1 MFNHLLTK
9 LFRLIPVA
17 LRENNMSAKTD
28 DFQLL
33 PQYKE
38 TSISN
43 SNWVNVTL
51 TKVESDGTKTQ
62 VSAIVSKK

>member
-17 LRENNMSAKTD
+17 IRANKMSAKTD
-28 DFQLL
+28 DFQPL
-33 PQYKE
+33 PTYKE

-51 TKVESDGTKTQ
+51 TKTESDGTTTQ
-62 VSAIVSKK
+62 VSNIVSKK